1 MVWNQP
7 FNAAYYGRIARQ
19 APQRAPGQM
28 SYHTVDYLDDDT
40 LGPVGDD
47 DDLNSDFTINTELL
61 HRSVFPVLFMSCRHL

>member
-7 FNAAYYGRIARQ
+7 FNAALYGRVARQ
-19 APQRAPGQM
+19 APRNPQQS

-47 DDLNSDFTINTELL
+47 DDLNPDFTINTELL
-61 HRSVFPVLFMSCRHL
+61 HRTVFPVSPSLSVHR

>member
-7 FNAAYYGRIARQ
+7 FNAAFYGRITRQ
-19 APQRAPGQM
+19 APPRNPQQS

-47 DDLNSDFTINTELL
+47 DDLNPDFTINTELL
-61 HRSVFPVLFMSCRHL
+61 HRTVFPVSLPTPSHL